1 MVDDLGKSKA
11 EKWWL
16 TNKKNDDEQTVSKKH
31 WILQYP
37 TTNPI
42 VNTLYWYD
50 LEYPPNGE
58 NEVSLLRFTT
68 EPSMDRLG
76 MCLFIL
82 FVVRETSFE
91 VFGVFSLDVLEVLSR
106 GLWFQQLQR
115 VWSRNPTNIQHFTS
129 WGGQNNGKTTVA
141 LSIINDHQLV
151 FVLRTHSVQWY
162 TNIIHPT
169 NHAIHD
175 HEFKCQP
182 HLYS

>member
-16 TNKKNDDEQTVSKKH
+16 TNRKNDDEQTVSKKH

-82 FVVRETSFE
+82 FVLHLKALGWSVGMSWRFWA
-91 VFGVFSLDVLEVLSR
+91 GVYGFNNCNES
-106 GLWFQQLQR
+106 G
-115 VWSRNPTNIQHFTS
+115 SRNPTNIQHFTS

-182 HLYS
+182 HFYS